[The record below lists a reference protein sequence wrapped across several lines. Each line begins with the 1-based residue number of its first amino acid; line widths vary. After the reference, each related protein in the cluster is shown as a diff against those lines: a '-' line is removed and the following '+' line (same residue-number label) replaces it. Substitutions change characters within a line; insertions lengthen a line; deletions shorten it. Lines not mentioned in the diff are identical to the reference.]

1 MQTLQRLLATCVA
14 MSAGVAPLSLA
25 SDQDADPLPS
35 RTLWETVERQVG
47 LLRGELGFEQ
57 LSPAVRNALR
67 SVPRDRFV
75 PVEQRPR
82 AYENRPL
89 PIGYGQTIS
98 QPLIVATM
106 TELLGVEPG
115 DRVFE
120 LGTGSGYQAAVLAEM
135 GVEVYSVEIVPELGA
150 RAREVLDELGYDRV
164 HTRIGDGYL
173 GWPEFAPFDAIVV
186 TAASDHI
193 PPPLIRQLKPGG
205 RMLIPIGNRYL
216 TQKLVRVVKDQD
228 GKVHTEEILPVAF
241 VPLTG
246 SR

>member
-67 SVPRDRFV
+67 SVPRHRFV
-75 PVEQRPR
+75 PAEQRPR

-106 TELLGVEPG
+106 TELLEVEPG

-135 GVEVYSVEIVPELGA
+135 GAEVYSVEIVPELGA
-150 RAREVLDELGYDRV
+150 RAREVLDALSYDRV

-228 GKVHTEEILPVAF
+228 GKVHTQEMLPVAF

-246 SR
+246 NR